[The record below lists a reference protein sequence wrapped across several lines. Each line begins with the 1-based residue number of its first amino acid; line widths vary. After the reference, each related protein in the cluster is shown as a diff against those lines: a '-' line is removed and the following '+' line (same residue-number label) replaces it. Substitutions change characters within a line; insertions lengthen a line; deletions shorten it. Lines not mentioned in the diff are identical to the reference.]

1 MTVEKR
7 KEKIMGYFG
16 NSINKMWSWIWRKE
30 RDNSDIGFYIE

>member
-16 NSINKMWSWIWRKE
+16 NSINKMWFWIWGGKRVTVT
-30 RDNSDIGFYIE
+30 